1 MAGANILLLTEI
13 VTTRHHVLKLKSIDV
28 DEFPVPRERSGYIT
42 LFIKSIDVAILA
54 TCQEVYDEAYP
65 CLQRQLKKL
74 KTEPARVIADRYGVT
89 KLPTIATRM
98 WHRNYAYSQLQPS
111 PNPKTDVIEYE
122 AADKQAYWAFL
133 NKCSF
138 YTEAGSN
145 RSQTLLI
152 AMVIDIVESA
162 DHTFHRTNFRHSWAS
177 FLDDM
182 PLIPRIG
189 GKKIG
194 VVVKAGPAGK
204 ITAREA
210 VMDIQDILD
219 REGGHRL
226 GAHYTYVD
234 QTAPTEQEWQD
245 DWAVGDVV

>member
-1 MAGANILLLTEI
+1 LLLTKT
-13 VTTRHHVLKLKSIDV
+13 VTTCHHVLKLKGIRV
-28 DEFPVPRERSGYIT
+28 DEFQVPRERSGYIT
-42 LFIKSIDVAILA
+42 LVTKSIDVAILA
-54 TCQEVYDEAYP
+54 TCQEVYDEAYF

-74 KTEPARVIADRYGVT
+74 KTEPACVIADRYGVT
-89 KLPTIATRM
+89 KLPTVATRM
-98 WHRNYAYSQLQPS
+98 WHRNYAYSRLQPS
-111 PNPKTDVIEYE
+111 PRPKTDVIEYE

-152 AMVIDIVESA
+152 AMEIDIVESA
-162 DHTFHRTNFRHSWAS
+162 DHTFHRSNFRHSWAS
-177 FLDDM
+177 FLDEM

-189 GKKIG
+189 GKMVG
-194 VVVKAGPAGK
+194 VVVKAGPTSK
-204 ITAREA
+204 IAAREA
-210 VMDIQDILD
+210 VMDIQDTLD

-234 QTAPTEQEWQD
+234 QTAPTEQEW
-245 DWAVGDVV
+245 

>member
-1 MAGANILLLTEI
+1 LLWYCAASLRRRCAGVWWGAHLGGALTCE
-13 VTTRHHVLKLKSIDV
+13 
-28 DEFPVPRERSGYIT
+28 PRYIT